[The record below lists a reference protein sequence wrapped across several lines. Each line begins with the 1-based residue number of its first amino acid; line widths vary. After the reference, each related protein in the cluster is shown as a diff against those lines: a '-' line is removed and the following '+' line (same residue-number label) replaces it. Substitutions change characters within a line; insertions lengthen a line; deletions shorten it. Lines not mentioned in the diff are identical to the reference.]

1 MNLYAKMHKIRLT
14 IIVFLFLSLHAYA
27 IPMQALADSLTIYAN
42 SKAEVGVV
50 TVKRVRT
57 SGRTARIYTCKTLSG
72 LSLSPVELQDLRR
85 RVSRLIFDNPNGD
98 IQIYTDNYELGELVT
113 LRYRHIPKAHTPASV
128 APLTRNTDLPYQAPE
143 GLDGR
148 HIALWGSHGWY
159 YNNLSDRWLWQRA
172 RLWTTVEDLFTSSY
186 TRPYLVPMLE
196 NAGAVVLQPRERD
209 TQTAMVII
217 DSTAMHAEE
226 GITVAETIVP
236 SEGEYAVYVWYN
248 RHPSASARTA
258 LDIEHKDYTT
268 HYTVNMQMGAG
279 TWVYVGT
286 HAFSPQQ
293 TARIRIHT
301 APEHIAAVRLGG
313 GIDSTANVPRYA
325 VGASSYLHFAG
336 VPDSI
341 LDYTQGE
348 NTYTNDYACRGQWVN
363 YLLGGS
369 QLAPKEEGLAIPV
382 DLSMGF
388 HSDAGI
394 RGGDSIVGTL
404 LIYYDRDD
412 NKSRNLPLGD
422 SRLHCRYLADY
433 VQTQIVEDMRALYAP
448 NWNRRAL
455 KNAGY
460 AEARQPRVPSFL
472 LELHSHQN
480 LNDMR
485 LGLDP
490 KVKFTAAR
498 AVYKGILK
506 YLAASRGTSYT
517 VQPLPVT
524 GIAAAVSGDSI
535 LLRWQPQDD
544 PLEPTA
550 TATYYIVYTR
560 RTRSVNGQTIAGD
573 WNNGTRVSST
583 HYAFAAERG
592 IRYDFYVVAGNKGG
606 ISLPS
611 ETHCAYLSPKP
622 KGTVL
627 LVNNFTR
634 VAAPDFFTD
643 SLYAGIIPQNYAV
656 ADGTDYSYLGDQYD
670 YLRTSEWQSDDNCG
684 WGASYADRQFLPT
697 AGNTHDY
704 PVMHGRVLSGMGYSY
719 CSCSAALLPDTAALR
734 RYDLIDIICGKQ
746 RTTIQQSGL
755 ANTPDTLYRTFPA
768 SLRTALI
775 DYSRQGGRI
784 LLAGMYIGS
793 EAAACTDTT
802 FTRQVLRYTY
812 RGSHATRNGT
822 LLMGRGVLPVQLARL
837 RTQPDATVICCENAQ
852 GILPTRGAMAI
863 GNYTDSGMTA
873 GIAYNGTYR
882 LIALPFIPESL
893 EDFPSLYQNCIQ
905 FLTGN

>member
-1 MNLYAKMHKIRLT
+1 MKLYPKMHKIYLA
-14 IIVFLFLSLHAYA
+14 IIALFGFSLHVSA
-27 IPMQALADSLTIYAN
+27 IPMQALSDSLSLYAN
-42 SKAEVGVV
+42 SKAEVGKVI
-50 TVKRVRT
+50 VKSVRT
-57 SGRTARIYTCKTLSG
+57 KARTARIYTCKTLSC
-72 LSLSPVELQDLRR
+72 LSLSPAELQDLRR
-85 RVSRLIFDNPNGD
+85 RVSRLVFDTPNGD
-98 IQIYTDNYELGELVT
+98 IQIYSDGYELGELVT
-113 LRYRHIPKAHTPASV
+113 MRYKSHVRAHIPASV
-128 APLTRNTDLPYQAPE
+128 PQLVRNTDLPYKCPD

-159 YNNLSDRWLWQRA
+159 YNNQMDRWLWQRA
-172 RLWTTVEDLFTSSY
+172 RLWTTVEDMFTSSY

-217 DSTAMHAEE
+217 DSTDMHAE
-226 GITVAETIVP
+226 GATTVAETIVP
-236 SEGEYAVYVWYN
+236 SEGEYAVYIRYN
-248 RHPSASARTA
+248 RHPSASAHTPVE
-258 LDIEHKDYTT
+258 IGHKDHTT
-268 HYTVNMQMGAG
+268 HYMVNMQMGAG
-279 TWVYVGT
+279 TWVYLGT

-293 TARIRIHT
+293 EARFTVGTAR
-301 APEHIAAVRLGG
+301 ENIAAIRLGG
-313 GIDSTANVPRYA
+313 GIDSASNVPRYA
-325 VGASSYLHFAG
+325 VGATQYLHFAG
-336 VPDSI
+336 IPDSI

-369 QLAPKEEGLAIPV
+369 QLAPKEEGLVIPV

-448 NWNRRAL
+448 NWNRRGL
-455 KNAGY
+455 RNAGY

-472 LELHSHQN
+472 LELLSHQN

-506 YLAASRGTSYT
+506 YLAASRGTNYT
-517 VQPLPVT
+517 VQPLPVA
-524 GIAAAVSGDSI
+524 GVAAALSGDSI

-550 TATYYIVYTR
+550 TPSYYIVYTR

-573 WNNGTRVSST
+573 WNNGTRIASPR
-583 HYAFAAERG
+583 YAFAAERG
-592 IRYDFYVVAGNKGG
+592 IRYDFRIVAGNRGG

-627 LVNNFTR
+627 LVNNFSR

-643 SLYAGIIPQNYAV
+643 SIHAGIIPQSYAV
-656 ADGTDYSYLGDQYD
+656 ADGTDYSFLGEQFDFQ
-670 YLRTSEWQSDDNCG
+670 RASVWKSDDNCG

-697 AGNTHDY
+697 AGNTRDY
-704 PVMHGRVLSGMGYSY
+704 PVMHGRVLSDLGYSY
-719 CSCSAALLPDTAALR
+719 CSCSAGLIPDTAALR

-746 RTTIQQSGL
+746 RTTVQQPCT
-755 ANTPDTLYRTFPA
+755 ADTPDTLYRTFPA
-768 SLRTALI
+768 PLRTALT
-775 DYSRQGGRI
+775 DYSRRGGRI

-793 EAAACTDTT
+793 EAAECADTT

-812 RGSHATRNGT
+812 CGSHATRNGT
-822 LLMGRGVLPVQLARL
+822 LLMGRGELPVQIARL
-837 RTQPDATVICCENAQ
+837 RTQPNADVICCENAQ
-852 GILPTRGAMAI
+852 GIMPTRGAVAI

-873 GIAYNGTYR
+873 GIAYNDTYR

-893 EDFPSLYQNCIQ
+893 EDFPALYRNCIQ
-905 FLTGN
+905 YLTGI